1 MIYGLFAAL
10 YGILISL
17 QSAFCADLT
26 TGYGS
31 WFSSLCVHLTGLLAL
46 TPFFFTAW
54 GRKKGSAPWYLY
66 LGGAVGAVNIVF
78 GNIGIVRLGLT
89 NSNVIML
96 LGELLFAMLLDGKG
110 LMGAQKRSLSGLKCC
125 AAAVVA
131 AGCLSICLINGGAA
145 VPDAG
150 AVICSF
156 LRGVTLIIF
165 RQLNGQLGVRAGTGF
180 ATWMNYA
187 TGTAAAFIVF
197 ALLGFPMEN
206 AFPAASVPVW
216 AYFCGVIGCCGIFL
230 CNLSSPRLSTLSMTL
245 IVFVSETAAGII
257 IDLVNG
263 RLSVPTVVGCAVASV
278 GMVIN
283 LIAEKRQTEGR
294 CA

>member
-1 MIYGLFAAL
+1 MIYGLTAAL

-17 QSAFCADLT
+17 QNAFCATLT
-26 TGYGS
+26 NGYGN

-78 GNIGIVRLGLT
+78 GNYGIVHLGMT
-89 NSNVIML
+89 ASNVIML
-96 LGELLFAMLLDGKG
+96 LGEMIFAMLLDGRG
-110 LMGAQKRSLSGLKCC
+110 LMGAEKRRMSGLKWC
-125 AAAVVA
+125 AVGVMAL
-131 AGCLSICLINGGAA
+131 GCLSIRLLEGGAA
-145 VPDAG
+145 VFDA
-150 AVICSF
+150 AAIVCSL
-156 LRGVTLIIF
+156 LRGVTLVIF
-165 RQLNGQLGVRAGTGF
+165 RQLNGQLGVRAGTGY

-197 ALLGFPMEN
+197 ALLGFPMQA
-206 AFPAASVPVW
+206 AFPTASVPVW

-230 CNLSSPRLSTLSMTL
+230 CNLSSPKLSTLTMTL
-245 IVFVSETAAGII
+245 IVFVSETAAGIG

-263 RLSVPTVVGCAVASV
+263 TLSVPTVIGCAIASV

-283 LIAEKRQTEGR
+283 LIAEKPQTER
-294 CA
+294 KCA